1 MNKILTEYGFVIYD
15 NLKEGFFSGYLKWGS
30 LHGITKNIANAK
42 PFKSRAEAKEWIGH
56 ILKNIDDLTRDF
68 DRKIS
73 TYNAERFEIHQ
84 YKREISI
91 FSNEW
96 R

>member
-1 MNKILTEYGFVIYD
+1 MNKILTEHGFVIYD
-15 NLKEGFFSGYLKWGS
+15 NLKEGFFSGYLNWGS

-42 PFKSRAEAKEWIGH
+42 PFESRKEANDWIGH
-56 ILKNIDDLTRDF
+56 ILKNIDDLNRDF

-73 TYNAERFEIHQ
+73 NYNADRFEVHQ

-96 R
+96 S